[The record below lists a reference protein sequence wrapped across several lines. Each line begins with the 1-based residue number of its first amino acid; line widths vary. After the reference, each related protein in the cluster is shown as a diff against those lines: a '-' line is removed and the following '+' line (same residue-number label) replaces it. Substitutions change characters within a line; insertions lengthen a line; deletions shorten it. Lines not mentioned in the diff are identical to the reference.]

1 MPRALKLAVGVGVLV
16 VVLVVGLY
24 GYRALMLSQGKT
36 PEGYPL
42 LTSMP
47 GAVSFAPEPLP
58 ADPVLVNQSD
68 GKFAVAFGYRVAG
81 ISYSYALSLDFPPD
95 ADQGTATVVA
105 RHSSREGSAETSVT
119 RFWDA
124 PRDAYAV
131 ALQDT
136 FDIDPAVPSLCIKA
150 LIGPKR
156 TGYDLSHAS
165 ICVAQRDGKG
175 NCHPETL
182 ACGQI
187 RKRS

>member
-1 MPRALKLAVGVGVLV
+1 MTRALKLAITLGVLV
-16 VVLVVGLY
+16 VVLVAGLW
-24 GYRALMLSQGKT
+24 GYRALMFSQGRT
-36 PEGYPL
+36 PEGYQL
-42 LTSMP
+42 LTSLP
-47 GAVSFAPEPLP
+47 GAISFEPAKPP
-58 ADPVLVNQSD
+58 AEPVLTNQSD
-68 GKFAVAFGYRVAG
+68 DKLAVAFGYRVAG
-81 ISYSYALSLDFPPD
+81 ISYSYALSLDFPPE
-95 ADQGTATVVA
+95 ADQGKATVVA
-105 RHSSREGSAETSVT
+105 RHSSREGSTETSVT

-165 ICVAQRDGKG
+165 VCVAQRDGKG

-187 RKRS
+187 REHS

>member
-1 MPRALKLAVGVGVLV
+1 MTRALKLAVGLGALV
-16 VVLVVGLY
+16 VVLVAGLY
-24 GYRALMLSQGKT
+24 GYRALMLSQGRT
-36 PEGYPL
+36 PEGYAL
-42 LTSMP
+42 LTAMP
-47 GAVSFAPEPLP
+47 GAGSFAPPILP
-58 ADPVLVNQSD
+58 TGPVLENQSAD
-68 GKFAVAFGYRVAG
+68 KLAVDFGYRVAG

-95 ADQGTATVVA
+95 ADQGTAAVLA
-105 RHSSREGSAETSVT
+105 RHASREGRAEASAT

-150 LIGPKR
+150 VIGPKR
-156 TGYDLSHAS
+156 SGYDLSHAS

-182 ACGQI
+182 ACGLI
-187 RKRS
+187 REHS